1 MAAKKQYVNLPAK
14 EGVAERGNK
23 PTLEAKPTS
32 KRGFFSFKR
41 KVDWTVTPG
50 DKNVA
55 PKYVPAAARCKV
67 KDPTTTEAD
76 EKFTTELTLPYTGKD
91 TYKVTCKKNAKK
103 EKDQTQ
109 LLELEFETWRKI
121 YYSVWLMNQKCK
133 TMFDNIKTK
142 FHAAFEGAGIELE
155 MVGRF
160 DCKQDEESTIM
171 PADAAKYDLPSIY
184 PTGTEAIKDRPFH
197 LKIAFVNDLVE
208 EKEQALDRA
217 LTRSKTDKAKNAWV
231 EDLDAAKRPASKGTK
246 SASDLDGLK
255 DPAEGDAYELSE
267 NGTPKDGPASKKG
280 DLLVRKSGKW
290 VVHRGKWVAHCKTAE
305 LARDGDTWKKE
316 LKAKVGSTG
325 AEKTLDAARWEKVS
339 KEEVKIKLHE
349 DADLNAALDR
359 GNKVTLRLKLN
370 VLLNAG
376 CCGYS
381 IGNFVVCRSKDPEVS
396 VLQTFTHEIGH
407 GLQQSRKELKT
418 YKADTGAADGTEAN
432 PKWYTDDHGG
442 QGPHCWTNAKEVD
455 SDKTTSGKTYDHDST
470 KGSLCTLYHA
480 DHAKVDAD
488 GKFCETCL
496 ENLRRTDLSAEAM
509 IAKGWKWYK

>member
-14 EGVAERGNK
+14 EGVTDRGNK

-41 KVDWTVTPG
+41 KVDWTIEPG
-50 DKNVA
+50 AKNVEV
-55 PKYVPAAARCKV
+55 KYLAAAARCKV

-76 EKFTTELTLPYTGKD
+76 EKFTTELTLPHTGKD
-91 TYKVTCKKNAKK
+91 TYKIKCKKHAKK
-103 EKDQTQ
+103 ESDQTQ

-133 TMFDNIKTK
+133 TMFDNIKDK
-142 FHAAFEGAGIELE
+142 FHAAFEKAGIELE
-155 MVGRF
+155 LVGRF
-160 DCKQDEESTIM
+160 DCKQDEETTVK
-171 PADAAKYDLPSIY
+171 PAHYTKLDLPSIY
-184 PTGTEAIKDRPFH
+184 PDDKKDIKDRPFH
-197 LKIAFVNDLVE
+197 LKIAFVNDLVKE
-208 EKEQALDRA
+208 DEQALDRA
-217 LTRSKTDKAKNAWV
+217 LTRSKTDKTANAWV
-231 EDLDAAKRPASKGTK
+231 EDLDASTRPASKGTK
-246 SASDLDGLK
+246 SASELDGVK

-290 VVHRGKWVAHCKTAE
+290 VVHRGRWVAHCKTSE
-305 LARDGDTWKKE
+305 LDRDGDAWKKE
-316 LKAKVGSTG
+316 LKAKVGSSG
-325 AEKTLDAARWEKVS
+325 AERTLDKARWEKVS

-349 DADLNAALDR
+349 DAELNAALDR

-370 VLLNAG
+370 VLVNAG

-407 GLQQSRKELKT
+407 GLQQARKECAL
-418 YKADTGAADGTEAN
+418 YKVDTGASDGTETN
-432 PKWYTDDHGG
+432 PVWYTDDHGG
-442 QGPHCWTNAKEVD
+442 RGPHCWTNAKEVD
-455 SDKTTSGKTYDHDST
+455 STKTTSGKTYAHDST

-480 DHAKVDAD
+480 DHPKVDPD
-488 GKFCETCL
+488 GAFCPTCL

-509 IAKGWKWYK
+509 KAKYWELYK